1 MLLRQAVLV
10 LEVGFIR
17 TKIDV
22 PNFDFNSE
30 KKIESDL
37 GSFLKL
43 YFFGLFPYFLKR
55 IAKFIILLQF

>member
-17 TKIDV
+17 TKFAV

-37 GSFLKL
+37 GSFLEL
-43 YFFGLFPYFLKR
+43 NFFSF
-55 IAKFIILLQF
+55 

>member
-17 TKIDV
+17 TKFAV

-37 GSFLKL
+37 GSFLEL
-43 YFFGLFPYFLKR
+43 YFFSFWKNVYSKKYNKNT
-55 IAKFIILLQF
+55 IM